1 MIIMNIEDK
10 IKKAIESNKLSL
22 NILGERQWYNYFI
35 RVSELVWSR
44 NLVDGYQIEVYDEEY
59 GNHLA
64 TIFV

>member
-1 MIIMNIEDK
+1 MNIEDK